1 MNSGTWRTSASS
13 TWRSCDCGLRLEL
26 SASCIKAQASFAFMS
41 EQLRDARSARA
52 LLCARRAATC
62 SKFRRIL
69 TSIGITG
76 QLMQLLCRESSK
88 RRDALLC
95 RIRDGARAR
104 WPSTGNYQ
112 ARLIHRRVIFCELF
126 EGNVSRSGNF
136 CSNLGIGKRT
146 PLSALRLYLHCV

>member
-26 SASCIKAQASFAFMS
+26 SASCIKAQASFAFES

-69 TSIGITG
+69 TSIGITD
-76 QLMQLLCRESSK
+76 QLMQLLCRETLKAASVVMLCYAAFEMAPESGGGRALATIK
-88 RRDALLC
+88 RA
-95 RIRDGARAR
+95 
-104 WPSTGNYQ
+104 
-112 ARLIHRRVIFCELF
+112 
-126 EGNVSRSGNF
+126 
-136 CSNLGIGKRT
+136 
-146 PLSALRLYLHCV
+146 